1 MKVDFIKK
9 CWFEKDIKV
18 VPINGQ
24 KIGIVDG
31 PINSHLANVKNIKY
45 CGSENNEEE
54 DSCDFTHAS
63 IICSIIKAI
72 SPSSEI
78 SVAQVISKDR
88 NKIYERD
95 IMNALE
101 WLVVK
106 EKVAIINI
114 SLGFYNNGKDV
125 QDWDKRFNLL
135 KKNYNVIVVVSA
147 GNTAEEHPNASITSP
162 GCSKEV
168 ITVGALDKDL
178 KVSKK
183 INLNKIPGKPDLY
196 ANGYVN
202 LTLLNNEVVPC
213 CGTSFS
219 APIVVGLIARY
230 YYLMVKSISKQ
241 NLEAILSDIFDNFIC
256 TIQNLYGVTFETDE
270 FITIKEIEK
279 KLKSTCL
286 EQDCMIKYTDIV
298 SFLKKDLHM
307 NYK

>member
-9 CWFEKDIKV
+9 CWFEEDIKE

-54 DSCDFTHAS
+54 DSYDLTHAS
-63 IICSIIKAI
+63 IVCSIIKAI

-88 NKIYERD
+88 NKISERD
-95 IMNALE
+95 FMKAVK

-106 EKVAIINI
+106 EKVSIINI
-114 SLGFYNNGKDV
+114 SLGFYNNCKDV

-135 KKNYNVIVVVSA
+135 KKKYNVIVVVSA
-147 GNTAEEHPNASITSP
+147 GNTVEEHPNASITSP

-196 ANGYVN
+196 ANGYVK
-202 LTLLNNEVVPC
+202 LTLLNNEVTTC

-230 YYLMVKSISKQ
+230 YYLVVKSISKQ
-241 NLEAILSDIFDNFIC
+241 NLEIILSNVFDNFIC
-256 TIQNLYGVTFETDE
+256 TIRNLYGVTFETDE
-270 FITIKEIEK
+270 FITTKEIEK

-286 EQDCMIKYTDIV
+286 EQDCMINYTDIV